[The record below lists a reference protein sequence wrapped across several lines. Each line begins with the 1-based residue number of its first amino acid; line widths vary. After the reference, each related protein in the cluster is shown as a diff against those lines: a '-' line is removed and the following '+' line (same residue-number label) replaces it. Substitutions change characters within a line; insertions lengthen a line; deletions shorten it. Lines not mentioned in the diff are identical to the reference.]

1 MFAEHLL
8 LYNFKHIFMMTIELK
23 KFGTVLVS
31 RPAGL
36 EAFNA
41 IRPQLNSDTLVQI
54 NFDQVLTVTPSWLDE
69 FLTHLTEFN
78 GGKIE
83 LLPTKN
89 ASVLAV
95 LPILATAR
103 KDFVS
108 DVVTRALKRMSNLDN
123 QK

>member
-1 MFAEHLL
+1 MQ
-8 LYNFKHIFMMTIELK
+8 TIQLK

-41 IRPQLNSDTLVQI
+41 IRPQLNPDTPIQVD
-54 NFDQVLTVTPSWLDE
+54 FDGVLTVTPSWLDE

-78 GGKIE
+78 GGKVE
-83 LLPTKN
+83 LIPTKN

-95 LPILATAR
+95 LPVLGEAR

-108 DVVTRALKRMSNLDN
+108 ATVLRALERR
-123 QK
+123 